1 METKYFT
8 HDGEHGEMKG
18 KRILDKIINQIISS
32 TGMAA
37 FIIISLLFLPT
48 SSISETMG
56 LIFCFAHIVSYT

>member
-37 FIIISLLFLPT
+37 FIIISLLF
-48 SSISETMG
+48 
-56 LIFCFAHIVSYT
+56 FAH